1 MGAISPQVEGV
12 GDAELK
18 ASHERLV
25 AVLRVEALATASQTP
40 GQGALLEAGAALAC
54 RILLTGALVASEAA
68 GAAREV
74 DLDDVQQACVYLQT
88 FGLAGVG
95 DSLQEFCGFGH
106 EVAEVVAGPFQVVN
120 AAEVIVR
127 DAQGL
132 ELCGSCEHG
141 ERAFG
146 GAVERAFGL
155 QVVLVAAG
163 AKGDIA
169 EVLLHVADL
178 VEEQLEGS
186 GVLEGELVVA
196 VQDGEGIS
204 ADFFADSYEREVVVG
219 RALDLSVLEYGQ
231 SHLF

>member
-1 MGAISPQVEGV
+1 LGAISPQVEGV
-12 GDAELK
+12 GDTELE

-25 AVLRVEALATASQTP
+25 AVLRVEAFATASEAP
-40 GQGALLEAGAALAC
+40 GKNPLPEAGAAFAC
-54 RILLTGALVASEAA
+54 RVLLTGALVAGEAA

-74 DLDDVQQACVYLQT
+74 DLDDVQQTCVHFQT

-120 AAEVIVR
+120 AAEVEVR

-132 ELCGSCEHG
+132 ELCGSCEHCEG
-141 ERAFG
+141 AFG
-146 GAVERAFGL
+146 GAEKRALSF
-155 QVVLVAAG
+155 QVVRIAAG

-169 EVLLHVADL
+169 KVLLHVPDL

-186 GVLEGELVVA
+186 GVFEGELVVA
-196 VQDGEGIS
+196 V
-204 ADFFADSYEREVVVG
+204 
-219 RALDLSVLEYGQ
+219 
-231 SHLF
+231 